1 MKITLKSI
9 LAIAGLTVVLAA
21 CGPKSE
27 TSATDEQE
35 PAQTE
40 ETAPAETPA
49 EADTTAT
56 SDTTAVQ

>member
-9 LAIAGLTVVLAA
+9 LVLVGLTVVLVS

-27 TSATDEQE
+27 TAETDGQDTV
-35 PAQTE
+35 QTE
-40 ETAPAETPA
+40 ETMPAETPA